1 MNTRKIFRKE
11 LFVGFLLNMI
21 IVFYIAKTYI
31 KYLESSDYFLANLFS
46 FLSTISHFILLFL
59 PTLFISYLIYFIT
72 KSKKVSRIFFLIL
85 SLFSLLFL
93 GLDSM
98 VFSQFRYHLSPFVF
112 NLVFGKN
119 ATDVFQFSGTT
130 IFLVV
135 LKIIG
140 LILLQILILFI
151 AKKIVAKNWNL
162 RTKLLSWIFIV
173 TLLFTHLVYAW
184 ADASYYRPITQIS
197 HVYPL
202 FHPLTAKRFLTDN
215 GFVDPEKARKNRDL
229 YKISYTNTVKYPLEK
244 IISERPE
251 NQKNILFL
259 TIDSW
264 RFDCMDSIVT
274 PNIYKLS
281 KKSQHF
287 TNHFS
292 GSNGTDGGIFSM
304 FYGISGLYW
313 EQFTRI
319 EKSPVF
325 IDEMLQQDYSFNILA
340 SATIQNPT
348 FDKNVFSEVPN
359 LRLSSKSKTVIG
371 RDREITNEFLNSV
384 NTSSKKPFFSFLFYD
399 AAHAYEYPK
408 EYDLPFKPSLK
419 VVNYLDLDDDYDPTL
434 LFNRYKNSIHFIDDQ
449 IGKILDKLERENL
462 LESTIIVVTG
472 DHGQELNDNKKGY
485 WQHGGNYSKYQIQ
498 VPMLLFDASKA
509 PKKYD
514 ELSLHYDIVPT
525 LMNNY
530 LGVKSPMNTYSFGQ
544 DLYNLQP
551 VDWFVSGYNNNY
563 AIIEKDR
570 ITKVFATGLFDITDL
585 DLNPIKDAELHYDV
599 LKNAL
604 TEINKFYIKKE

>member
-1 MNTRKIFRKE
+1 MNTKKIFRKE
-11 LFVGFLLNMI
+11 LFIGFLLNLV
-21 IVFYIAKTYI
+21 IVFYIARTYV
-31 KYLESSDYFLANLFS
+31 KYIESSEYLLANLYSIF
-46 FLSTISHFILLFL
+46 STISHFILLFL

-72 KSKKVSRIFFLIL
+72 KSKKVSRIVFATL
-85 SLFSLLFL
+85 SLCSLLLL

-98 VFSQFRYHLSPFVF
+98 IFSQFRYHLSPFVF
-112 NLVFGKN
+112 KLVFGKN

-130 IFLVV
+130 IFLVF
-135 LKIIG
+135 LKIMG
-140 LILLQILILFI
+140 LLVLQILILYI
-151 AKKIVAKNWNL
+151 AKKIVTKNVRL
-162 RTKLLSWIFIV
+162 RTKLLSWVFIV
-173 TLLFTHLVYAW
+173 SLLFTHVVYAW

-202 FHPLTAKRFLTDN
+202 FHPLTAKRFLTEN

-229 YKISYTNTVKYPLEK
+229 YKISYTNTVKYPLEE
-244 IISERPE
+244 IISEKPDT
-251 NQKNILFL
+251 QKNILFL

-287 TNHFS
+287 TNHYS

-304 FYGISGLYW
+304 FYGFSGLYW
-313 EQFTRI
+313 EQFTQI

-325 IDEMLQQDYSFNILA
+325 IDEMLQQNYSFHILA
-340 SATIQNPT
+340 SATLQNPP
-348 FDKNVFSEVPN
+348 FDKNVFSAIPS
-359 LRLSSKSKTVIG
+359 LRLSSKAKTVIG
-371 RDREITNEFLNSV
+371 KDIEITNELLGSISSS
-384 NTSSKKPFFSFLFYD
+384 NTKPFFSFLFYD
-399 AAHAYEYPK
+399 AAHAYEYPEDYK
-408 EYDLPFKPSLK
+408 LPFKPSLE

-434 LFNRYKNSIHFIDDQ
+434 FFNRYRNSVHFIDNE
-449 IGKILDKLERENL
+449 IGKIIEKLNSENL
-462 LESTIIVVTG
+462 LESTIIVITG
-472 DHGQELNDNKKGY
+472 DHGQEFNDNKKGY
-485 WQHGGNYSKYQIQ
+485 WQHGGNYSKYQIK
-498 VPMLLFDASKA
+498 VPMILFDASKE

-514 ELSLHYDIVPT
+514 KLSLHYDIVPT
-525 LMNNY
+525 LMSNY

-544 DLYNLQP
+544 NLFDLQP
-551 VDWFVSGYNNNY
+551 REWFVSGYNNNY

-585 DLNPIKDAELHYDV
+585 DLNPIKEAELNYDV

>member
-1 MNTRKIFRKE
+1 MNTKKIFRKE
-11 LFVGFLLNMI
+11 LFIGFLLNLV
-21 IVFYIAKTYI
+21 IVFYIARTYV
-31 KYLESSDYFLANLFS
+31 KYIESSEYLLANLYSIF
-46 FLSTISHFILLFL
+46 STISHFILLFL

-72 KSKKVSRIFFLIL
+72 KSKKVSRIVFATL
-85 SLFSLLFL
+85 SLCSLLLL

-98 VFSQFRYHLSPFVF
+98 IFSQFRYHLSPFVF
-112 NLVFGKN
+112 KLVFGKN

-130 IFLVV
+130 IFLVF
-135 LKIIG
+135 LKIMG
-140 LILLQILILFI
+140 LLVLQILILYI
-151 AKKIVAKNWNL
+151 AKKIVTKNVRL
-162 RTKLLSWIFIV
+162 RTKLLSWVFIV
-173 TLLFTHLVYAW
+173 SLLFTHVVYAW

-202 FHPLTAKRFLTDN
+202 FHPLTAKRFLTEN

-229 YKISYTNTVKYPLEK
+229 YKISYTNTVKYPLEE
-244 IISERPE
+244 IISEKPDT
-251 NQKNILFL
+251 QKNILFL

-287 TNHFS
+287 TNHYS

-304 FYGISGLYW
+304 FYGFSGLYW
-313 EQFTRI
+313 EQFTQI

-325 IDEMLQQDYSFNILA
+325 IDKMLQQNYSFHILA
-340 SATIQNPT
+340 SATLQNPP
-348 FDKNVFSEVPN
+348 FDKNVFSAIPS
-359 LRLSSKSKTVIG
+359 LRLSSKAKTVIG
-371 RDREITNEFLNSV
+371 KDIEITNELLGSISSS
-384 NTSSKKPFFSFLFYD
+384 NTKPFFSFLFYD
-399 AAHAYEYPK
+399 AAHAYEYPEDYK
-408 EYDLPFKPSLK
+408 LPFKPSLE

-434 LFNRYKNSIHFIDDQ
+434 FFNRYRNSVHFIDNE
-449 IGKILDKLERENL
+449 IGKIIEKLKSENL
-462 LESTIIVVTG
+462 LESTIIVITG
-472 DHGQELNDNKKGY
+472 DHGQEFNDNKKGY
-485 WQHGGNYSKYQIQ
+485 WQHGGNYSKYQIK
-498 VPMLLFDASKA
+498 VPMILFDASKE

-514 ELSLHYDIVPT
+514 KLSLHYDIVPT
-525 LMNNY
+525 LMSNY

-544 DLYNLQP
+544 NLFDLQP
-551 VDWFVSGYNNNY
+551 REWFVSGYNNNY

-585 DLNPIKDAELHYDV
+585 DLNPIKEAELNYDV